1 VDSSVTAFGALAP
14 ARSGEGPGGF
24 GHPPYNDTQFRGRGL
39 IAMKRIEGF
48 ETGRRG
54 NDAAVSPAPPL
65 NHLQREEAQM
75 DGLPEAVCGSAYN
88 EAPSYIPPIRF
99 DRDDNK
105 AIYFDMT
112 ARALGYNAGAFS
124 MSDGTVVLKIG
135 CMTLT
140 LEAWWAKYERVEEM
154 PPALREFLGFVRAVF
169 NAQKKSEP
177 VPVAVPQSATEF

>member
-1 VDSSVTAFGALAP
+1 
-14 ARSGEGPGGF
+14 
-24 GHPPYNDTQFRGRGL
+24 
-39 IAMKRIEGF
+39 MKRIEGF

-88 EAPSYIPPIRF
+88 EAPRYIPPIRF

-140 LEAWWAKYERVEEM
+140 LDAWQKKYEGQES
-154 PPALREFLGFVRAVF
+154 PKALPEFLRFVEAVMEQYRPLRSG
-169 NAQKKSEP
+169 AEP
-177 VPVAVPQSATEF
+177 VTDTPQCAAGV